1 MISALLL
8 ASRPKTL
15 AASISPVLI
24 GSTFAWKEGRLD
36 PILFFLVVFF
46 AILIQ
51 IGTNFAN
58 DYFDFVKGADT
69 DKRRGDA
76 RAMQKGLLTKA
87 EMKGA
92 IFIVFFATL
101 LLTLVP
107 ILQGS
112 FFLTILA
119 ILSILF
125 GIFYTGGPKPLG
137 YLGLGD
143 ILVLLFFGPI
153 ASLGSYYVHTQSIQL
168 TPILAGLGPGFL
180 AVALLTANNLR
191 DVQEDREVG
200 KRTLVV
206 RFGKAFGKTE
216 YLFCIAMAFII
227 PIILWIE
234 GTSSLILL
242 ASTFLLTALPT
253 CKIILFYEEKTQ
265 VAFKKTAMSIPAYT
279 LLFLLGL
286 LL

>member
-24 GSTFAWKEGRLD
+24 GSTFAWKEGKLD
-36 PILFFLVVFF
+36 PLLFFLVILF

-69 DKRRGDA
+69 EKRKGDA
-76 RAMQKGLLTKA
+76 RAMQKGLLTTNQ
-87 EMKGA
+87 MKGA
-92 IFIVFFATL
+92 IFLVFSATL

-112 FFLTILA
+112 LFLTTLA
-119 ILSILF
+119 LLSILF

-153 ASLGSYYVHTQSIQL
+153 ASLGSYYVHTHSVQL
-168 TPILAGLGPGFL
+168 LPILAGLGPGFL

-191 DVQEDREVG
+191 DVNEDREAG

-206 RFGKAFGKTE
+206 RFGKVFGKSE
-216 YLFCIAMAFII
+216 YLLCISLAFLI
-227 PIILWIE
+227 PIILWAQ
-234 GTSSLILL
+234 GVSSLILL
-242 ASTFLLTALPT
+242 ASIFLLTSLPT
-253 CKIILFYEEKTQ
+253 CKIILFDEEKIQ
-265 VAFKKTAMSIPAYT
+265 IAFKKTALSIPVYT
-279 LLFLLGL
+279 FLFLLGL
-286 LL
+286 FL